1 MEDLRHSLKIS
12 VWVRWFVV
20 IAWLAQ
26 LHYRANFEHPAYI
39 PHMAFAVSAL
49 ALNGWVHYRIE
60 SGRSVTWRWALAL
73 SAMDAAMITGG
84 IATAGGFDN
93 NFFVLYYAAL
103 AMFAVAFTSFKISF
117 AGATA
122 AAVVYAAVSLAAGD
136 GVDFGIKEEKVLFM
150 RIVVMYAVAAAV
162 NLVSRFE
169 RIRRRQAVEREREL
183 QRERVELSQTIH
195 NTIAQSAYAI
205 GLGLETAIEL
215 AKSGNDEANR
225 EELATKL
232 QAIYEVSKSTM
243 WELRHPIDMG
253 PMFEGRELSRALQ
266 SHVSTFSTIASIP
279 AEMIQSGDEPQ
290 LSSTTRRLLFSIA
303 HNALTNALRHSNA
316 GKVTVSLNFDQDEI
330 RLAVLDD
337 GIGVPDDLRRT
348 RSRFQKHGRRRRAH
362 GRQFERI
369 IGRIRSRRSSSLR
382 GSAARWTRWLSWEI
396 LGRQELCSWTDH
408 AIMRDGLREVLERSG
423 DFEVV
428 GQASDGEAAVGIAQS
443 VEPDV
448 IIMDVVMPVKNGIDA
463 CREIS
468 EILPDA
474 RVLIL
479 TAAPEEDAATE
490 AVAAGAAGYLQ
501 KYSGKDEFAARRP
514 PRGRGR
520 IQRTRRRDTP
530 RVLRNEN
537 GGAAKLLRREQ
548 AYRAREADTVPIR
561 AGPLLRRDSRHQG
574 KPAGNHPQRHLR
586 HPRQTGNRD

>member
-1 MEDLRHSLKIS
+1 MNPQITKDANRFRTLEGADVEDLRHSLKIS

-215 AKSGNDEANR
+215 AKSGNDEASR

-232 QAIYEVSKSTM
+232 QAICEVSKSTM

-253 PMFEGRELSRALQ
+253 PMFDGRELSRALQ

-337 GIGVPDDLRRT
+337 GIGVPDDYAERG
-348 RSRFQKHGRRRRAH
+348 HGFRNMAADAERMGGSLSVSSGES
-362 GRQFERI
+362 GR
-369 IGRIRSRRSSSLR
+369 GAVVACAVPL
-382 GSAARWTRWLSWEI
+382 
-396 LGRQELCSWTDH
+396 
-408 AIMRDGLREVLERSG
+408 RDG
-423 DFEVV
+423 
-428 GQASDGEAAVGIAQS
+428 
-443 VEPDV
+443 
-448 IIMDVVMPVKNGIDA
+448 
-463 CREIS
+463 
-468 EILPDA
+468 
-474 RVLIL
+474 
-479 TAAPEEDAATE
+479 
-490 AVAAGAAGYLQ
+490 
-501 KYSGKDEFAARRP
+501 
-514 PRGRGR
+514 RGG
-520 IQRTRRRDTP
+520 
-530 RVLRNEN
+530 
-537 GGAAKLLRREQ
+537 
-548 AYRAREADTVPIR
+548 
-561 AGPLLRRDSRHQG
+561 
-574 KPAGNHPQRHLR
+574 
-586 HPRQTGNRD
+586 